1 MSAVIRQPS
10 TGADGG
16 DVVVEVDGTS
26 DVVVRWAAGVD
37 VVLGRGTSDADI
49 TYIALRQAD
58 GTQYK
63 VYVAS
68 GTITTTT
75 AAL

>member
-1 MSAVIRQPS
+1 MSAYIRQPLD
-10 TGADGG
+10 GADAGN
-16 DVVVEVDGTS
+16 VVVEVDGTS
-26 DVVVRWAAGVD
+26 DVTVRWAAGVD
-37 VVLGRGTSDADI
+37 VVLGRGTSDTDI

-63 VYVAS
+63 VYVAA
-68 GTITTTT
+68 GAVTTTD